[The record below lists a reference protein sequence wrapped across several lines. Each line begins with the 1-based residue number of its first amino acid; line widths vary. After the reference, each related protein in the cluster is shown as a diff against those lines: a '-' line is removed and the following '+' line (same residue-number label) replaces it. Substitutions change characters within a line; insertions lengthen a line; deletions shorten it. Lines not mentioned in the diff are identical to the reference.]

1 MNMMP
6 HVSTHLKRLKL
17 PAVMENLETREREA
31 RELNLGYV
39 EFLSLLIQDEIASRE
54 TNILTKRIAGGG
66 LNPRLTFESFDFR
79 FNNEA
84 LPSQTIR
91 DLATCHF
98 VERNQSLIFCGPP
111 GIGKTHIA
119 HGIGH
124 EVCRRGFDAI
134 FFKTNKLL
142 EQLVDESYRRRVER
156 LWKRCV
162 SAKLLI
168 LDDFGFRRYN
178 ARESELLYELADER
192 LGQYTTIIT
201 SNRPV
206 EDWYGVFPDPVIGG
220 AILDRLASGAIKLI
234 IEHARSYRKEGNS
247 GLQKA

>member
-1 MNMMP
+1 MNH
-6 HVSTHLKRLKL
+6 HVHAHLKRLKL

-31 RELNLGYV
+31 REANLGYV

-54 TNILTKRIAGGG
+54 TNILHKRIADGS
-66 LNPRLTFESFDFR
+66 LNPRLTFETFDFR

-84 LPSQTIR
+84 LASQTIR

-98 VERNQSLIFCGPP
+98 IERNQSLIFCGPP
-111 GIGKTHIA
+111 GIGKTHLA
-119 HGIGH
+119 HAIGH
-124 EVCRRGFDAI
+124 EVTRRGHDAL
-134 FFKTNKLL
+134 FTKTHKLL
-142 EQLVDESYRRRVER
+142 EQLVDDSYPRRVER

-168 LDDFGFRRYN
+168 LDDFGFRRYD
-178 ARESELLYELADER
+178 AKESELLYELSDER
-192 LGQYTTIIT
+192 LGKATTIIT

-206 EDWYGVFPDPVIGG
+206 DDWYGIFPDPVIGG

-234 IEHARSYRKEGNS
+234 VERARSYRKEGKNS
-247 GLQKA
+247 SEST

>member
-1 MNMMP
+1 MNMTH
-6 HVSTHLKRLKL
+6 HVQTHLKRLKL

-31 RELNLGYV
+31 REANLGYV

-54 TNILTKRIAGGG
+54 TNILHKRIADGS
-66 LNPRLTFESFDFR
+66 LNPRLTFETFDFR

-84 LPSQTIR
+84 LASATIR

-98 VERNQSLIFCGPP
+98 IERNQSLIFCGPP

-119 HGIGH
+119 HAIGH
-124 EVCRRGFDAI
+124 EVCRRGQDAL
-134 FFKTNKLL
+134 FFKTHKLL
-142 EQLVDESYRRRVER
+142 EHLVDESYPRRVER

-168 LDDFGFRRYN
+168 LDDFGFRRYD
-178 ARESELLYELADER
+178 ARESELLYELSDER
-192 LGQYTTIIT
+192 LGKATTIIT

-206 EDWYGVFPDPVIGG
+206 DDWYGIFPDPVIGG
-220 AILDRLASGAIKLI
+220 AILDRLVSGAIKLI
-234 IEHARSYRKEGNS
+234 VERAKSYRKDGKKSSEGT
-247 GLQKA
+247 

>member
-1 MNMMP
+1 MNMIH
-6 HVSTHLKRLKL
+6 HVHAHLKRLKL

-31 RELNLGYV
+31 REANLGYV

-54 TNILTKRIAGGG
+54 TNILQKRIAGGS
-66 LNPRLTFESFDFR
+66 LNPRLTFETFDFR

-84 LPSQTIR
+84 LASQTIR

-98 VERNQSLIFCGPP
+98 IERNQSLIFCGPP

-119 HGIGH
+119 HAIGH
-124 EVCRRGFDAI
+124 EVARRGHDAL
-134 FFKTNKLL
+134 FTKTHKLL
-142 EQLVDESYRRRVER
+142 EQLVDESYPRRVER

-168 LDDFGFRRYN
+168 LDDFGFRRYD
-178 ARESELLYELADER
+178 ARESELLYELSDER
-192 LGQYTTIIT
+192 LGKATTIIT

-206 EDWYGVFPDPVIGG
+206 DDWYGIFPDPVIGG

-234 IEHARSYRKEGNS
+234 VERARSYRKEGKNLS
-247 GLQKA
+247 EGT

>member
-1 MNMMP
+1 MNH
-6 HVSTHLKRLKL
+6 HVQTHLKRLKL

-31 RELNLGYV
+31 RETNLGYI

-54 TNILTKRIAGGG
+54 TNILQKRIAGGS
-66 LNPRLTFESFDFR
+66 LNPRLTFETFDFR

-84 LPSQTIR
+84 LASQTIR

-98 VERNQSLIFCGPP
+98 IERNQNLIFCGPP

-119 HGIGH
+119 HAIAH
-124 EVCRRGFDAI
+124 EVARRGHDAL
-134 FFKTNKLL
+134 FTKTHKLL
-142 EQLVDESYRRRVER
+142 EQLVDESYPRRVER

-168 LDDFGFRRYN
+168 LDDFGFRRYD
-178 ARESELLYELADER
+178 AKESELLYELSDER
-192 LGQYTTIIT
+192 LGKATTIIT

-206 EDWYGVFPDPVIGG
+206 DDWYGIFPDPVIGG

-234 IEHARSYRKEGNS
+234 VERARSFRKEGKNLS
-247 GLQKA
+247 EGT

>member
-1 MNMMP
+1 MNMNH
-6 HVSTHLKRLKL
+6 HVQTHLKRLKL

-31 RELNLGYV
+31 RETNLGYI

-54 TNILTKRIAGGG
+54 TNILQKRIAGGS
-66 LNPRLTFESFDFR
+66 LNHRLTFETFDFR

-84 LPSQTIR
+84 LASQTIR

-98 VERNQSLIFCGPP
+98 IERNQNLIFCGPP

-119 HGIGH
+119 HAIAH
-124 EVCRRGFDAI
+124 EVARRGHDAL
-134 FFKTNKLL
+134 FTKTHKLL
-142 EQLVDESYRRRVER
+142 EQLVDESYPRRVER

-168 LDDFGFRRYN
+168 LDDFGFRRYD
-178 ARESELLYELADER
+178 AKESELLYELSDER
-192 LGQYTTIIT
+192 LGKATTIIT

-206 EDWYGVFPDPVIGG
+206 DDWYGIFPDPVIGG

-234 IEHARSYRKEGNS
+234 VERARSFRKEGKNLPE
-247 GLQKA
+247 GT

>member
-1 MNMMP
+1 MNMNH
-6 HVSTHLKRLKL
+6 HVQTHLKRLKL

-31 RELNLGYV
+31 REANLGYV

-54 TNILTKRIAGGG
+54 TNILQKRIAGGS
-66 LNPRLTFESFDFR
+66 LNPRLTFETFDFR

-84 LPSQTIR
+84 LASSTIR

-98 VERNQSLIFCGPP
+98 IERNQSLIFCGPP

-119 HGIGH
+119 HAIGH
-124 EVCRRGFDAI
+124 EVARRGHDAL
-134 FFKTNKLL
+134 FFKTHKLL
-142 EQLVDESYRRRVER
+142 EQLVDDSYPRRVDR
-156 LWKRCV
+156 LWKRCI

-168 LDDFGFRRYN
+168 LDDFGFRRYD
-178 ARESELLYELADER
+178 ARESELLYELSDER
-192 LGQYTTIIT
+192 LGKATTIIT

-206 EDWYGVFPDPVIGG
+206 DDWYGIFPDPVIGG

-234 IEHARSYRKEGNS
+234 VERARSYRKEGKIS
-247 GLQKA
+247 SAGT

>member
-1 MNMMP
+1 MNH
-6 HVSTHLKRLKL
+6 HVQTHLKRLKL

-31 RELNLGYV
+31 RETNLGYI

-54 TNILTKRIAGGG
+54 TNILQKRIAGGS
-66 LNPRLTFESFDFR
+66 LNPRLTFETFDFR

-84 LPSQTIR
+84 LASQTIR

-98 VERNQSLIFCGPP
+98 IERNQNLIFCGPP

-119 HGIGH
+119 HAIAH
-124 EVCRRGFDAI
+124 EVARRGHDAL
-134 FFKTNKLL
+134 FTKTHKLL
-142 EQLVDESYRRRVER
+142 EQLVDESYPRRVER

-168 LDDFGFRRYN
+168 LDDFGFRRYD
-178 ARESELLYELADER
+178 AKESELLYELSDER
-192 LGQYTTIIT
+192 LGKATTIIT

-206 EDWYGVFPDPVIGG
+206 DDWYGIFPDPVIGG

-234 IEHARSYRKEGNS
+234 VERARSFRKEGKNLPE
-247 GLQKA
+247 GT